1 LKFFVTDK
9 KLKAIVKIQAT
20 EGQKSELEMDSFLTG
35 TAVNGKDDGCD
46 NKYKT
51 YGTQTTAIFQ
61 KYQGKASLG
70 NWQTRALVDTRTA
83 FISGEGL
90 SVHASDNKLSVWIEK
105 FLLFNKLKGSRFFD
119 FVKAGEMTGKGLFV
133 LTPVK
138 EKQQVI
144 IKRIPTEY
152 EGGKKMVASPYDISD
167 PNTRVDIKLD
177 DKDLDEK
184 NFEYVKLAG
193 LPCEYNETTTKIGLA
208 LNHCDNYDRGMNAMR
223 KNNHLFGKITPF
235 FECQDDATVAKIA
248 KIIKNGW
255 QIGNAIAAKAKMF
268 MVVPEL
274 GAMDNIKAE
283 QLTLAKAI
291 SFLTGIPVHW
301 LGHVDAMSNRS
312 TAETLYETINN
323 GTVNERSIWSESFY
337 EIILKAQEI
346 AINAGFKDA
355 PKTVNADF
363 EVTIPLVPFTRM
375 LQYVQALSLAF
386 NDGAISLA
394 DYTNMLPGV
403 DPFRV
408 KQNKEE
414 EAAAEAKATETLI
427 NKTKLQNPE
436 EDKDDGK

>member
-1 LKFFVTDK
+1 MKFFVTDK
-9 KLKAIVKIQAT
+9 ALKKIKLQATT
-20 EGQKSELEMDSFLTG
+20 EGQQSEVEMDSFLSATNTSG
-35 TAVNGKDDGCD
+35 DGCG
-46 NKYKT
+46 NNYKG
-51 YGTQTTAIFQ
+51 YGSQTSAIFR
-61 KYQGKASLG
+61 KYQGKDDLG

-90 SVHASDNKLSVWIEK
+90 SVHSSDNALSVWIDK
-105 FLLFNKLKGSRFFD
+105 FLSFNKLKGSRFFD

-133 LTPVK
+133 LEADKKK
-138 EKQQVI
+138 EQVI
-144 IKRIPTEY
+144 VKRIPTNY
-152 EGGKKMVASPYDISD
+152 EGGKKIEATPYDIAN

-177 DKDLDEK
+177 NKELDAK

-193 LPCEYNETTTKIGLA
+193 LPCEYNNTTTKIGQV
-208 LNHCDNYDRGMNAMR
+208 LNQCDNYDRGMNAMR
-223 KNNHLFGKITPF
+223 KNNHLFGKVTPF
-235 FECQDDATVAKIA
+235 FKCEDDGTVSRIA

-255 QIGNAIAAKAKMF
+255 KIGNAIAAKAEMS

-283 QLTLAKAI
+283 QLALAKAI
-291 SFLTGIPVHW
+291 SFVTGIPVHW

-312 TAETLYETINN
+312 TAESLYETINN

-346 AINAGFKDA
+346 AINNGFENV

-363 EVTIPLVPFTRM
+363 EVTIPLIPFTRM
-375 LQYVQALSLAF
+375 LQYIQALSLAF
-386 NDGAISLA
+386 SDGAISLA
-394 DYTNMLPGV
+394 DYTNRLPGI

-414 EAAAEAKATETLI
+414 EAAAEAKATENLI
-427 NKTKLQNPE
+427 NKTKLPDPE
-436 EDKDDGK
+436 EGNNNE